1 MLKVGLIQVTSS
13 DQPADNLQTVS
24 KMIRDVQAQGAQF
37 IVTPEVTNCVSADRK
52 HQSHILSLQDDDISL
67 KAFRALATELNIWL
81 MIGSLALKSGDPDGR
96 FVNRC
101 FLIAPDGSITAQ
113 YDKIH
118 MFDVALSETETY
130 HESSGY
136 RAGDMAA
143 LAACGFGAVG
153 LSICYDLRFPH
164 LYRDLAQA
172 GAQIITVPSAF
183 AVMSGAAHWHVL
195 LRARAIETGCYIIA
209 PAQTGK
215 HAAQSGKRRE
225 TYGHSLVVSPW
236 GEVLLDAGIE
246 TGISTV
252 EINIKDV
259 ETARRRIP
267 SLQHDRKYQT
277 PKCQT
282 TAQKTP

>member
-1 MLKVGLIQVTSS
+1 MLKVGLIQITSS
-13 DQPADNLQTVS
+13 DQPADNLQTIS
-24 KMIRDVQAQGAQF
+24 QMIREAHAQGAQL

-52 HQSHILSLQDDDISL
+52 HQSQVLTLQENDVSLQSYRD
-67 KAFRALATELNIWL
+67 LAAELNVWL

-101 FLIAPDGSITAQ
+101 FLISSNGSIAAQ

-130 HESSGY
+130 QESKGY
-136 RAGDMAA
+136 RPGDTAA
-143 LAACGFGAVG
+143 IAACDFGTVG

-164 LYRDLAQA
+164 LFRDLAQA
-172 GAQIITVPSAF
+172 GTQIITVPSAF
-183 AVMSGAAHWHVL
+183 ATISGEAHWHVL
-195 LRARAIETGCYIIA
+195 LRARAIETGCFVIA

-215 HAAQSGKRRE
+215 HAATVGKQRE

-236 GEVLLDAGIE
+236 GEVLLDAGTATGVSVIE
-246 TGISTV
+246 IDLET
-252 EINIKDV
+252 V

-267 SLQHDRKYQT
+267 SLQHDRKYKA

-282 TAQKTP
+282 PPQKTP